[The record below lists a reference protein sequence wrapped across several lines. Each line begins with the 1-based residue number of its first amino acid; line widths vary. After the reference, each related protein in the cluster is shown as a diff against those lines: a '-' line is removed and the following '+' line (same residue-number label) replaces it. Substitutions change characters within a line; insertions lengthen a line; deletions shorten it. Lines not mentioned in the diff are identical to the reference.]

1 MKKLIIVRHAKSS
14 WEYDVIDHE
23 RPLTERGITD
33 AGVVSTT
40 LKKMSFSPD
49 FVITS
54 DALRAKSTA
63 DIFVANLNI
72 SSDIFKQSHELYD
85 FSGEKLLSVIRGID
99 NTFSSVM
106 VFGHNHA
113 LTYFVNTFGNK
124 YIDNVPT
131 SGVVIIEFDIDDW
144 KYLTKGNTVKTI
156 FPRDFR

>member
-1 MKKLIIVRHAKSS
+1 MKKLTIVRHAKSS

-33 AGVVSTT
+33 AGIVSNE

-49 FVITS
+49 FVMSS

-63 DIFVANLNI
+63 GIFVANLNI
-72 SSDIFKQSHELYD
+72 SSDIFKQSHDLYD
-85 FSGEKLLSVIRGID
+85 FSGEKLLAEIMAV
-99 NTFSSVM
+99 NNAYSSLM

-113 LTYFVNTFGNK
+113 LTHFVNTFGNK

-131 SGVVIIEFDIDDW
+131 CGVVIMEFDITDW
-144 KYLTKGNTVKTI
+144 KHLTKGNTAKTI

>member
-1 MKKLIIVRHAKSS
+1 MKKLTIVRHAKSS

-23 RPLTERGITD
+23 RPLTERGTTD
-33 AGVVSTT
+33 AGIVSNE
-40 LKKMSFSPD
+40 LKKVSFSPD

-63 DIFVANLNI
+63 GIFVANLNI

-85 FSGEKLLSVIRGID
+85 FSGEKLLAEIKAID
-99 NTFSSVM
+99 NTFNTVM
-106 VFGHNHA
+106 VFGHNHV

-144 KYLTKGNTVKTI
+144 KYLTKGNTIKTI